1 VDFYINVLVLPEE
14 FTVNC
19 HNNEVK
25 NFSFDAHEK
34 QITTKTTFVKEELF
48 NFVTNSSEILI
59 DFHYEDKL
67 SQIVDILN
75 KQKGLNESEV
85 IRKEDSSY
93 SGYGHILKDK
103 NVFNQSL
110 GNPLNTFGSSLTN
123 HLSEAKKD
131 SGFSKPAENTHI
143 DEKQI
148 NSITICHSKQV
159 QKNET
164 AFQEDEENA
173 SCLMIV
179 RAKCTSKKQVEKDL
193 SFVKGDVIEV
203 YVKHNNGWMV
213 GKNLRTGQ
221 SGYLPI
227 TFVEPIDLK

>member
-1 VDFYINVLVLPEE
+1 VLVLPEE

-25 NFSFDAHEK
+25 NFSFDAHDK
-34 QITTKTTFVKEELF
+34 QTTTKTSYVKEQLF

-67 SQIVDILN
+67 AQIVDILN
-75 KQKGLNESEV
+75 KQEGLNESEV

-93 SGYGHILKDK
+93 SGNSQILKDK
-103 NVFNQSL
+103 NIFNQSL
-110 GNPLNTFGSSLTN
+110 GNPLNTFGSSLTK

-131 SGFSKPAENTHI
+131 SSLAKPPSENSQS
-143 DEKQI
+143 DERNAKSAPIYHPKQTPQ
-148 NSITICHSKQV
+148 S
-159 QKNET
+159 ET
-164 AFQEDEENA
+164 TAQDIEEQA
-173 SCLMIV
+173 ACLMIV
-179 RAKCTSKKQVEKDL
+179 RAKCTSKKQLEKDL

-227 TFVEPIDLK
+227 TFVEPIDLQ